1 MDDQALEAALAE
13 VGKAFRLCRFYP
25 SAHPSVKQALADL
38 AKVLPTLGL
47 TEEIELKV
55 APAGF
60 ALGAAP
66 AGARNPQLQ
75 EFAGLLFA
83 QGHRALVVE
92 PGVTADEFAQLIRS
106 VTSLTGRPGASV
118 ASRELKLPHLHLESA
133 LRKSAGQRTRS
144 GMTPVPPEARRGTT
158 PVPPEARTGSTPVPP
173 EAMEAPSAFGVRS
186 TGVFRPNALP
196 ADVEAHRLVDLLAVA
211 TPEGARSPLA
221 RLADVIVELV
231 VQRDYRTLA
240 EAAAALARWRRA
252 EDAAVAEAAQR
263 ALAACSND
271 GTLSGI
277 AGVLVDGRAT
287 EEQREAAATALGAL
301 GERAMPLLFDAYL
314 AAPDDA
320 SREAYAQAVEAM
332 GMLAVAYLGTRA
344 AAEVVVP
351 ARAAATLLG
360 SVGLPG
366 AVAVLGAPARH
377 ADAGVR
383 RAAVASLARLGGSD
397 AARLVVGAL
406 RDADA
411 GVRFEAAGGVARLG
425 ARAFAGIVLGR
436 LMEEADDGV
445 SVGLIETLGRLKEPR
460 AVPHLAE
467 LARGAGVFR
476 RRPLPLRVAAVR
488 ALAHIGTPEALAA
501 VEPFKSEKN
510 FELRNAAL
518 EPPS

>member
-1 MDDQALEAALAE
+1 MDDQALETVLAE

-25 SAHPSVKQALADL
+25 STHPSVQQALAEL
-38 AKVLPTLGL
+38 AKVLPMLALAG
-47 TEEIELKV
+47 EIELRIG
-55 APAGF
+55 PSGF

-66 AGARNPQLQ
+66 VAAKNPQLQ

-83 QGHRALVVE
+83 QGYRAIVLL
-92 PGVTADEFAQLIRS
+92 PGATADEFAQLIHAATAGASR
-106 VTSLTGRPGASV
+106 TSAPGAAQRS
-118 ASRELKLPHLHLESA
+118 AQLPHLRLESA
-133 LRKSAGQRTRS
+133 LRKSA
-144 GMTPVPPEARRGTT
+144 TPVPPSRATSTT
-158 PVPPEARTGSTPVPP
+158 AAAAPE
-173 EAMEAPSAFGVRS
+173 EAPALAIRS
-186 TGVFRPNALP
+186 SGVFRPNALP
-196 ADVEAHRLVDLLAVA
+196 PDVEAHRLVDLLAVA

-221 RLADVIVELV
+221 RMAEVVLELV
-231 VQRDYRTLA
+231 TQRDYRTLA
-240 EAAAALARWRRA
+240 EAAAALARWRRS
-252 EDAAVAEAAQR
+252 EDAGVAAAAQR
-263 ALAACSND
+263 ALGGCISD
-271 GTLSGI
+271 GTLSGMVGLI
-277 AGVLVDGRAT
+277 ADARVP
-287 EEQREAAATALGAL
+287 EEQRQAAATALGSV

-320 SREAYAQAVEAM
+320 AREAYARAVEAM

-344 AAEVVVP
+344 AAEVVEP

-383 RAAVASLARLGGSD
+383 RAAIASLARLGGSD

-406 RDADA
+406 RDADP

-436 LMEEADDGV
+436 LMEEPDDGV
-445 SVGLIETLGRLKEPR
+445 AVALIETLGRLKEPR

-467 LARGAGVFR
+467 LGRGAGGVFR
-476 RRPLPLRVAAVR
+476 RRPLSLRVAAIR

-501 VEPFKSEKN
+501 IEPFKSEKN

-518 EPPS
+518 ETPP